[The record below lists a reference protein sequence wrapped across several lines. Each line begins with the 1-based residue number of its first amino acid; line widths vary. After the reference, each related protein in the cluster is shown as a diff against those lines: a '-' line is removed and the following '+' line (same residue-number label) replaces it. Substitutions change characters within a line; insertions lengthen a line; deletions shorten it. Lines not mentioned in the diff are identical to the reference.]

1 MKKQAEAGAEN
12 YGGAEMLFRKAN
24 PISSVSR
31 TTRDNRH
38 PARTPR
44 LCPKTG
50 KYLGPNRKYPW
61 LIWLFPIAGLLSL
74 LWFLIRVL
82 PKPSRATYPCQ
93 RMAAPLAGG
102 FVVWITGLIVSTLAY
117 RKAKG
122 FFRQSR
128 YVVAAV
134 CIAVSVMAVWWALNV
149 TGESPAEAAFTPTD
163 PPNSPMGIA
172 KGINPGRVVWVHDP
186 AATSWDS
193 STGRWWDDDNTD
205 QNVVD
210 YMVSKTVQE
219 LTGEPNDASAWDAL
233 FKHFN
238 QTKGL
243 GDIGYQRGEKIA
255 IKINMN
261 QENSSGGNWSSRVGN
276 PSPHVIHSVLKQL
289 IEVAGVPGSA
299 ITIYDASRYIGNPI
313 YDKIRSN
320 PNPDFLDV
328 RFVVKATLARN
339 GRIAASYDSSN
350 PLHTKA
356 GTAYLPRCVTGA
368 KYLINM
374 ALLRPH
380 SLFGVTLC
388 AKNHFGSTYFPS
400 GGGWT
405 PSPLHNHGGRGKSM
419 DTYNCLVNLN
429 GHRHLG
435 GKTLLYMIDG
445 LYGARNQSNN
455 VLKYLSFG
463 DDWCSSIFA
472 SQDPLAI
479 DSVGLDF
486 LRYEDGLNQAM
497 TDVIGNPDNYMHEA
511 ALADNPPSG
520 TFYDPEGDGTRLAS
534 LGVHE
539 HWNNPTDK
547 QYSRNLGTG
556 DGIELVVS
564 SFATVDGPIENVTTG
579 KRYDYFRHAI
589 TEADPGDQIVAGAGI
604 YTENVDFKGKS
615 LMLSSTDPND
625 PVVVAAT
632 VINGDNQAVTF
643 AGGEDANCVLAGFT
657 ITDANNGIYCSDAS
671 PTIAN
676 CSITGN
682 ADAGIKLLNSSD
694 PIIINCNITANAG
707 SGIKMLKQ
715 ARGRY
720 KLYNYPTITNCI
732 IAANYHHGISG
743 GIPTITNCTIV
754 ANSLCGISSFE
765 PTVTNSIIYYNDVQI
780 EGDSAAVSYTDVQG
794 GWPGE
799 GNIDAEPYFVEL
811 GFWDIN
817 VTLED
822 VNLEDP
828 FQQGDDFWLWVPGD
842 YHLRSQAGR
851 WYPNRQTWPTAAGWV
866 YDVLSSPCIDAGN
879 PDSDWTAELWP
890 NGERINMGAYG
901 GTPQAS
907 MSLSDT
913 DNSADLS
920 GS

>member
-12 YGGAEMLFRKAN
+12 YGGAEMLSRKAK

-31 TTRDNRH
+31 TTRDDKH
-38 PARTPR
+38 QTKAPQV
-44 LCPKTG
+44 CPKTG
-50 KYLGPNRKYPW
+50 KYLGPSRKCPW

-93 RMAAPLAGG
+93 QVAAPLAGG
-102 FVVWITGLIVSTLAY
+102 FVVWITGLIASTLAY

-134 CIAVSVMAVWWALNV
+134 CIAVSVMAVWWSLNV
-149 TGESPAEAAFTPTD
+149 TGENPAEAAFTPTD
-163 PPNSPMGIA
+163 PPNSPMGVA
-172 KGINPGRVVWVHDP
+172 KGIHPGRVVWVHDP
-186 AATSWDS
+186 AATSWDG
-193 STGRWWDDDNTD
+193 STGDWWDDDNTD
-205 QNVVD
+205 QLVVD
-210 YMVSKTVQE
+210 YMVSKTIQE
-219 LTGEPNDASAWDAL
+219 LTGEPNDVSAWDAL
-233 FKHFN
+233 FRHFN
-238 QTKGL
+238 QTRGL

-255 IKINMN
+255 IKLNMN
-261 QENSSGGNWSSRVGN
+261 QDNGSTWRRGQGM
-276 PSPHVIHSVLKQL
+276 PSPHVIYSVVNQL
-289 IEVAGVPGSA
+289 INMAGVSGSA
-299 ITIYDASRYIGNPI
+299 ITIYDASRYIGDLI
-313 YDKIRSN
+313 YDKIRNNTDANFQS
-320 PNPDFLDV
+320 V
-328 RFVVKATLARN
+328 RFVVDSGRARN
-339 GRIAASYDSSN
+339 GRIAAAYDSSN
-350 PLHTKA
+350 PLRTKA
-356 GTAYLPRCVTGA
+356 GTAYFPRCVTGA

-380 SLFGVTLC
+380 SMFGITLC
-388 AKNHFGSTYFPS
+388 AKNHFGSTYFS
-400 GGGWT
+400 SRNSWT
-405 PSPLHNHGGRGKSM
+405 PESLHNYGGRSKGM

-429 GHRHLG
+429 GHRHLA

-445 LYGARNQSNN
+445 LYPAETQSRN
-455 VLKYLSFG
+455 VIKFLSFG
-463 DDWCSSIFA
+463 GDWCSSIFA
-472 SQDPLAI
+472 SQDPVAI

-486 LRYEDGLNQAM
+486 LRNEPRCTN
-497 TDVIGNPDNYMHEA
+497 VVGNPDNYLHEA

-520 TFYDPEGDGTRLAS
+520 TVYDPEGDGTRLAS

-556 DGIELVVS
+556 DGIELVVP
-564 SFATVDGPIENVTTG
+564 SFATVNGPIENVTTG

-589 TEADPGDQIVAGAGI
+589 NEAEPDDQIVAGPGI

-615 LMLSSTDPND
+615 LTLSSTDPNN
-625 PVVVAAT
+625 PNIVAAT

-643 AGGEDANCVLAGFT
+643 AGGEDANCLLAGFT
-657 ITDANNGIYCSDAS
+657 ITDANNGIYCSEAS

-682 ADAGIKLLNSSD
+682 IGAGIKLLNRSN
-694 PIIINCNITANAG
+694 PTIINSGITANAG
-707 SGIKMLKQ
+707 SGIEMFKQ
-715 ARGRY
+715 TKGRY
-720 KLYNYPTITNCI
+720 KLYNYATITNCI
-732 IAANYHHGISG
+732 VAANYQHGVEG
-743 GIPTITNCTIV
+743 GIPVITNCTIV
-754 ANSLCGISSFE
+754 ANSRRGISSFS
-765 PTVTNSIIYYNDVQI
+765 PTVSNSIIYYNSVDSDVVQI
-780 EGDSAAVSYTDVQG
+780 ESDSATVSYTDVQG
-794 GWPGE
+794 GWLGE

-811 GFWDIN
+811 GFWDPN
-817 VTLED
+817 GTLED
-822 VNLEDP
+822 VNVEDP

-842 YHLRSQAGR
+842 YHLRSRIGR
-851 WYPNRQTWPTAAGWV
+851 WYPNRQTWPAAAGWV
-866 YDVLSSPCIDAGN
+866 SDVVTSPCIDAGN
-879 PDSDWTAELWP
+879 PDSDWAAELWP

-913 DNSADLS
+913 GNSADLS